1 MLITFVKIA
10 RKTTLFFSASTSTI
24 ICAFHCTPESFID
37 QFTVDLKAKVG
48 YQHIGMWRV
57 KKQLFLM
64 INVLTTVTL
73 LSGMPQQLI
82 RKLQKIQNCSA
93 RLIFKTSKRTHA
105 SPLLTKLHWLPVAQR
120 IEYKISSMCYD
131 VVSETASP
139 YLSDLL
145 HLYIPSCSL
154 RSLADTC
161 TFQVP

>member
-1 MLITFVKIA
+1 MLITFVRIA
-10 RKTTLFFSASTSTI
+10 RKTTFFFSASTSTI

-48 YQHIGMWRV
+48 YQHTGMWRV
-57 KKQLFLM
+57 KNNNFLK
-64 INVLTTVTL
+64 T
-73 LSGMPQQLI
+73 MPQQLR
-82 RKLQKIQNCSA
+82 RKLQKVQNCSA
-93 RLIFKTSKRTHA
+93 RLIFKTSKCTHA

-161 TFQVP
+161 TFQIPK